1 MKCPNCKAPI
11 ERIDGYCWNCGQ
23 KNKEGLITLKEF
35 FQDVLTNVLNI
46 DAKIFRTLGHLF
58 IPGKLS
64 RRYFAGQRQQYFSPF
79 RLFFVSAILFFAIV
93 SYFGAQDMQE
103 EGTEDFLGNEI
114 QRKGQWE
121 VFRHEL
127 DTARQNVIKQ
137 FPNEPVVPLAMDSLL
152 AEIPDYSSNLR
163 YFSYFHLNEKGEI
176 KSKRVEFSYE
186 ELVRYSPRELV
197 KRGNVEGWIGK
208 IQVQQS
214 IKLNK
219 DGKSFILFLI
229 KNMLWMAIV
238 MMAAL
243 ALTLKLLY
251 IRRKRYLI
259 EHLVFAFH
267 YHSFSFIIFS
277 VAILLGEW
285 IDSESFIGFSFLAVM
300 IYLFIAMRRFYQ
312 QGIFK
317 TFVKFNILNF
327 SYLFIFVLFITLTF
341 VVSAF
346 IF

>member
-1 MKCPNCKAPI
+1 MQKVYVVQLSNE
-11 ERIDGYCWNCGQ
+11 EREQ
-23 KNKEGLITLKEF
+23 L
-35 FQDVLTNVLNI
+35 Q
-46 DAKIFRTLGHLF
+46 
-58 IPGKLS
+58 
-64 RRYFAGQRQQYFSPF
+64 
-79 RLFFVSAILFFAIV
+79 
-93 SYFGAQDMQE
+93 
-103 EGTEDFLGNEI
+103 
-114 QRKGQWE
+114 
-121 VFRHEL
+121 
-127 DTARQNVIKQ
+127 
-137 FPNEPVVPLAMDSLL
+137 
-152 AEIPDYSSNLR
+152 
-163 YFSYFHLNEKGEI
+163 
-176 KSKRVEFSYE
+176 
-186 ELVRYSPRELV
+186 ELV